1 MRGAL
6 RSEGAVANRNDDE
19 AIATLL
25 TPRERE
31 IAVLVSAGMSNKE
44 IAQRIEVSAG
54 TVKIHLSNIFQKLNL
69 NNRTSLAAVALHGS
83 EIPAAVQLPLG
94 SPDRHNLLLGPVFC

>member
-1 MRGAL
+1 M
-6 RSEGAVANRNDDE
+6 NDDE
-19 AIATLL
+19 TIATLL

-31 IAVLVSAGMSNKE
+31 IAALVSAGMSNKE

-69 NNRTSLAAVALHGS
+69 SNRTSLAAVALQRS
-83 EIPAAVQLPLG
+83 APRRLQL
-94 SPDRHNLLLGPVFC
+94 RLGPQDFE

>member
-1 MRGAL
+1 MFAPKGQ
-6 RSEGAVANRNDDE
+6 SPIGMSYE

-69 NNRTSLAAVALHGS
+69 SNRTSLAALALQNLRIAPGR
-83 EIPAAVQLPLG
+83 PA
-94 SPDRHNLLLGPVFC
+94 

>member
-1 MRGAL
+1 MLAPKGQ
-6 RSEGAVANRNDDE
+6 SPIGMSKE

-25 TPRERE
+25 TPRERQ

-44 IAQRIEVSAG
+44 IAQQIAVSAG

-69 NNRTSLAAVALHGS
+69 SNRTSLAAVALQ
-83 EIPAAVQLPLG
+83 IIATT
-94 SPDRHNLLLGPVFC
+94 NLKFDNKATTT